1 MAGLQPAL
9 AEEHTTGDP
18 GPYIGVGV
26 GYARADF
33 GDICGRSVLVGLSL
47 VPVTCE
53 ENGPAITGFAG
64 FNLNKNLAVEGGFFY
79 VGGLELTVS
88 GTSADID
95 ALGGYGAVV
104 GKLPLGNLAPFVKLG
119 VGLTRAEARVG
130 DVELESDTTSL
141 QAGAGVDLAIG
152 ENFGVRAEF
161 VRPGSDL
168 LYGTVG
174 LTFRF

>member
-1 MAGLQPAL
+1 MLIVGLQPSAL
-9 AEEHTTGDP
+9 AEENNRADL

-33 GDICGRSVLVGLSL
+33 GGTCDLTN
-47 VPVTCE
+47 VTCE

-64 FNLNKNLAVEGGFFY
+64 FNFHKNVAVEGGFFY
-79 VGGLELTVS
+79 VRGLKLTATAS
-88 GTSADID
+88 GASVDID
-95 ALGGYGAVV
+95 ALGGYGAVI
-104 GKLPLGNLAPFVKLG
+104 GKLPLGKLTPFAKLG

-130 DVELESDTTSL
+130 AFEIEEDATSL
-141 QAGAGVDLAIG
+141 HLGAGADFAIG
-152 ENFGVRAEF
+152 KNFGARAEI

-168 LYGTVG
+168 LYFNVG